1 MHHIWARAG
10 FDKAEWSVRAG
21 FNIRAVAPVAVTG
34 VSAMASG
41 KSGGD
46 NADLVSVLHAD
57 YRGPADRIAAAAPRC
72 QPALLQMQSNAIHL
86 TLLKN
91 EETKTTSR
99 RRIENKCKAKGSFEG
114 KHNVNQKAK
123 LLKMQ

>member
-46 NADLVSVLHAD
+46 NADLVSAD
-57 YRGPADRIAAAAPRC
+57 YRGAGSDSSSQILVAPPRC
-72 QPALLQMQSNAIHL
+72 QPELQMPSNAIHL
-86 TLLKN
+86 TPMHKPSGLA
-91 EETKTTSR
+91 KTTSQ
-99 RRIENKCKAKGSFEG
+99 N
-114 KHNVNQKAK
+114 
-123 LLKMQ
+123 

>member
-1 MHHIWARAG
+1 MSRIPAKRNTKICNINFCIENDLNTVAVKILAYNRLLRCGGGADSLSLISMHHIWARAG

-46 NADLVSVLHAD
+46 NADLVSAERRLSW
-57 YRGPADRIAAAAPRC
+57 GRI
-72 QPALLQMQSNAIHL
+72 
-86 TLLKN
+86 
-91 EETKTTSR
+91 
-99 RRIENKCKAKGSFEG
+99 G
-114 KHNVNQKAK
+114 
-123 LLKMQ
+123 